1 MLVNAMID
9 KCNTHIGTGAV
20 SNILSYMHL
29 GLAAIDQDR
38 KVPFLMQC
46 EMQFFNIFHSQ
57 ILLRRI
63 AKIVHFV

>member
-1 MLVNAMID
+1 MID
-9 KCNTHIGTGAV
+9 KCNTHIGTGAA

-29 GLAAIDQDR
+29 GLAAIDKGR
-38 KVPFLMQC
+38 RVPFLIQC
-46 EMQFFNIFHSQ
+46 GMQFFNIFHSQ